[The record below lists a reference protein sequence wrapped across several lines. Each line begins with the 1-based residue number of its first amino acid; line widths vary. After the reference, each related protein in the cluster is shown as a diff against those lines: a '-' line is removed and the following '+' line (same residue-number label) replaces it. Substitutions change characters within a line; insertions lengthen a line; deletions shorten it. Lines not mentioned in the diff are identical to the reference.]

1 MILDM
6 VKSAYNL
13 EKQHEKTSQ
22 NSTNR
27 LPDLFDQRGSTNS
40 RRNLM
45 VDLQLNKLE
54 QQQARLNEIAEG
66 LSGPVAVVLEGRDTA
81 GKSGTIRA
89 LTQYLPP
96 RLFSVVMSAK
106 PSKRTM
112 ENWLGYW
119 TKKMPEGKQIIFYDR
134 SWYSRALVQQI
145 NGWCSDLQY
154 RNFMRDVESWE
165 KNQTVRFG
173 TRFVKFWLSISEDE
187 QAQRIE
193 ERRIS
198 PLKYWK
204 LSPNDERA
212 LSYYDEMTLLKERV
226 ISRGGWE
233 TVDFNNKANGRL
245 ELLTR
250 LNTVLGAA

>member
-1 MILDM
+1 
-6 VKSAYNL
+6 
-13 EKQHEKTSQ
+13 
-22 NSTNR
+22 
-27 LPDLFDQRGSTNS
+27 
-40 RRNLM
+40 M
-45 VDLQLNKLE
+45 VDLKLNPLE
-54 QQQARLNEIAEG
+54 LEQARLNEIAEG
-66 LSGPVAVVLEGRDTA
+66 LTSPVAVVLEGRDTA

-96 RLFSVVMSAK
+96 KYFSVVLSTK
-106 PSKRTM
+106 PSKSTM

-250 LNTVLGAA
+250 LNTLLGSAS

>member
-1 MILDM
+1 
-6 VKSAYNL
+6 
-13 EKQHEKTSQ
+13 
-22 NSTNR
+22 
-27 LPDLFDQRGSTNS
+27 
-40 RRNLM
+40 M
-45 VDLQLNKLE
+45 VDLKLNALE
-54 QQQARLNEIAEG
+54 LQQARLNELAEG
-66 LSGPVAVVLEGRDTA
+66 LTSPVAVVLEGRDTA

-106 PSKRTM
+106 PSKSTM

-145 NGWCSDLQY
+145 NGWCSPMQY

-212 LSYYDEMTLLKERV
+212 LSYYDEMTLLKEKV

-250 LNTVLGAA
+250 LNTLLEQ

>member
-1 MILDM
+1 
-6 VKSAYNL
+6 
-13 EKQHEKTSQ
+13 
-22 NSTNR
+22 
-27 LPDLFDQRGSTNS
+27 
-40 RRNLM
+40 M
-45 VDLQLNKLE
+45 VDLKLNPLE
-54 QQQARLNEIAEG
+54 LEQARLNEIAEG
-66 LSGPVAVVLEGRDTA
+66 LTSPVAVVLEGRDTA

-96 RLFSVVMSAK
+96 KYFSVVLSTK
-106 PSKRTM
+106 PSKSMM
-112 ENWLGYW
+112 ENWFGYW

-134 SWYSRALVQQI
+134 SWYSRAMVQQI
-145 NGWCSDLQY
+145 NGWCSPLQY
-154 RNFMRDVESWE
+154 RNFMREVQQWE
-165 KNQTVRFG
+165 ANQTVRFG

-187 QAQRIE
+187 QARRIE

-250 LNTVLGAA
+250 LNTLLGAAS

>member
-1 MILDM
+1 
-6 VKSAYNL
+6 
-13 EKQHEKTSQ
+13 
-22 NSTNR
+22 
-27 LPDLFDQRGSTNS
+27 
-40 RRNLM
+40 M
-45 VDLQLNKLE
+45 VDLKLNALE
-54 QQQARLNEIAEG
+54 LEQARLNELAEG
-66 LSGPVAVVLEGRDTA
+66 LTSPVAVVLEGRDTA

-106 PSKRTM
+106 PSKSTM

-145 NGWCSDLQY
+145 NGWCSPMQY

-250 LNTVLGAA
+250 LNTLLEQ

>member
-1 MILDM
+1 MKKLQ
-6 VKSAYNL
+6 A
-13 EKQHEKTSQ
+13 
-22 NSTNR
+22 
-27 LPDLFDQRGSTNS
+27 
-40 RRNLM
+40 
-45 VDLQLNKLE
+45 QLN
-54 QQQARLNEIAEG
+54 QIAEANKKKI
-66 LSGPVAVVLEGRDTA
+66 AVVLEGRDTA

-119 TKKMPEGKQIIFYDR
+119 TKKMPEGQQIIFYDR
-134 SWYSRALVQQI
+134 SWYSRALVQKI
-145 NGWCSDLQY
+145 NGWCSPLQY
-154 RNFMRDVESWE
+154 RNFMREVESWE

-173 TRFVKFWLSISEDE
+173 TRFVKFWLSISEEE
-187 QAQRIE
+187 QARRIE
-193 ERRIS
+193 ERKHS

-212 LSYYDEMTLLKERV
+212 LSCYDEMTLLKERV

-233 TVDFNNKANGRL
+233 TVDFNNKSNGRL

-250 LNTVLGAA
+250 LNTILGE

>member
-1 MILDM
+1 M
-6 VKSAYNL
+6 A
-13 EKQHEKTSQ
+13 
-22 NSTNR
+22 
-27 LPDLFDQRGSTNS
+27 
-40 RRNLM
+40 
-45 VDLQLNKLE
+45 DLQLNPLE

-66 LSGPVAVVLEGRDTA
+66 LTGPIAVVLEGRDTA

-96 RLFSVVMSAK
+96 KFFSVVMSAK
-106 PSKRTM
+106 PSKTTM
-112 ENWLGYW
+112 ENWLGFW
-119 TKKMPEGKQIIFYDR
+119 SKKMPEGKQIIFYDR
-134 SWYSRALVQQI
+134 SWYSRAMVQKI

-154 RNFMRDVESWE
+154 RNFMEGVEAWE
-165 KNQTVRFG
+165 ERQGLLDPVRFI
-173 TRFVKFWLSISEDE
+173 KFWLSISEDE
-187 QAQRIE
+187 QARRIE

-233 TVDFNNKANGRL
+233 TIDFNDKAAGRL

-250 LNTVLGAA
+250 LNTALGG

>member
-1 MILDM
+1 M
-6 VKSAYNL
+6 A
-13 EKQHEKTSQ
+13 
-22 NSTNR
+22 
-27 LPDLFDQRGSTNS
+27 DLK
-40 RRNLM
+40 
-45 VDLQLNKLE
+45 LNE
-54 QQQARLNEIAEG
+54 MEREQARLNQIAEA
-66 LSGPVAVVLEGRDTA
+66 LTEPVAVVLEGRDTA

-96 RLFSVVMSAK
+96 RLFSVVLSTK
-106 PSKRTM
+106 PSKSTM
-112 ENWLGYW
+112 ENWLGFW
-119 TKKMPEGKQIIFYDR
+119 TKKMPESGIVFYDR

-187 QAQRIE
+187 QAARIE

-226 ISRGGWE
+226 ISRGGWD
-233 TVDFNNKANGRL
+233 VIAYNQKGVGRL
-245 ELLTR
+245 GLIRR
-250 LNTVLGAA
+250 LCDRLESKRE

>member
-1 MILDM
+1 
-6 VKSAYNL
+6 
-13 EKQHEKTSQ
+13 
-22 NSTNR
+22 
-27 LPDLFDQRGSTNS
+27 
-40 RRNLM
+40 M
-45 VDLQLNKLE
+45 VDLKLNALE
-54 QQQARLNEIAEG
+54 LEQARLNEIAEG
-66 LSGPVAVVLEGRDTA
+66 LTSPVAVVLEGRDTA

-96 RLFSVVMSAK
+96 RLFSVVLSTK
-106 PSKRTM
+106 PSKSTM

-145 NGWCSDLQY
+145 NGWCSPMQY
-154 RNFMRDVESWE
+154 RNFMREVESWE
-165 KNQTVRFG
+165 ANQTVRFG

-250 LNTVLGAA
+250 LNTLLEQ

>member
-6 VKSAYNL
+6 VKCAYNL
-13 EKQHEKTSQ
+13 ETDNEKTSQ
-22 NSTNR
+22 NLTNR
-27 LPDLFDQRGSTNS
+27 LPDLFDQRRLANS
-40 RRNLM
+40 RRDTM
-45 VDLQLNKLE
+45 VDIQLNKLE
-54 QQQARLNEIAEG
+54 LQQARLNEIAEG
-66 LSGPVAVVLEGRDTA
+66 LTNPVAVVLEGRDTA

-96 RLFSVVMSAK
+96 RLFSVVLSTK
-106 PSKRTM
+106 PSKSTM

-119 TKKMPEGKQIIFYDR
+119 TKKMPDNGIVFYDR
-134 SWYSRALVQQI
+134 SWYSRALVQKI
-145 NGWCSDLQY
+145 NGWCSDMQY

-250 LNTVLGAA
+250 LNTLLEQ

>member
-6 VKSAYNL
+6 VKCAYNL
-13 EKQHEKTSQ
+13 ETDNEKNSE
-22 NSTNR
+22 NSTNN
-27 LPDLFDQRGSTNS
+27 LPDLFDQRGSTNT
-40 RRNLM
+40 RRNPM
-45 VDLQLNKLE
+45 VDIQLNKLE
-54 QQQARLNEIAEG
+54 AQQARLNEIAEG
-66 LSGPVAVVLEGRDTA
+66 LTGPVAVVLEGRDTA

-112 ENWLGYW
+112 ENWLGFW
-119 TKKMPEGKQIIFYDR
+119 SKKMPEGPQIIFYDR

-154 RNFMRDVESWE
+154 RNFMREVQQWE
-165 KNQTVRFG
+165 ANQTVRFG

-187 QAQRIE
+187 QARRIE

-250 LNTVLGAA
+250 LNTILGE

>member
-6 VKSAYNL
+6 VKSAYNM

-22 NSTNR
+22 NSTNN
-27 LPDLFDQRGSTNS
+27 LPDLFDQRGSTNT
-40 RRNLM
+40 RRNTM
-45 VDLQLNKLE
+45 VDIQLNKLE

-66 LSGPVAVVLEGRDTA
+66 LTSPVAVVLEGRDTA

-96 RLFSVVMSAK
+96 RLFSVVLSTK
-106 PSKRTM
+106 PSKSTM

-119 TKKMPEGKQIIFYDR
+119 TKKMPDSGIVFYDR

-145 NGWCSDLQY
+145 NGWCSDMQY

-173 TRFVKFWLSISEDE
+173 TRFVKFWLSISEEE
-187 QAQRIE
+187 QARRIE

-204 LSPNDERA
+204 LSPNDEKA
-212 LSYYDEMTLLKERV
+212 LSYYDEMTLLKEKV

-233 TVDFNNKANGRL
+233 TVDFNNKAHGRL
-245 ELLTR
+245 ELITR
-250 LNTVLGAA
+250 LNTILT

>member
-1 MILDM
+1 
-6 VKSAYNL
+6 
-13 EKQHEKTSQ
+13 
-22 NSTNR
+22 
-27 LPDLFDQRGSTNS
+27 
-40 RRNLM
+40 M
-45 VDLQLNKLE
+45 VDIQLNKLE
-54 QQQARLNEIAEG
+54 QQQARLNEIAEA
-66 LSGPVAVVLEGRDTA
+66 LTEPVAVVLEGRDTA

-96 RLFSVVMSAK
+96 RLFSVVLSTK
-106 PSKRTM
+106 PSKSTM
-112 ENWLGYW
+112 ENWLGFW
-119 TKKMPEGKQIIFYDR
+119 AKKLPESGIVFYDR

-250 LNTVLGAA
+250 LNTLLGSAS

>member
-1 MILDM
+1 
-6 VKSAYNL
+6 
-13 EKQHEKTSQ
+13 
-22 NSTNR
+22 
-27 LPDLFDQRGSTNS
+27 
-40 RRNLM
+40 M
-45 VDLQLNKLE
+45 VDLKLNPLE
-54 QQQARLNEIAEG
+54 LEQARLNEIAEG
-66 LSGPVAVVLEGRDTA
+66 LTSPVAVVLEGRDTA

-96 RLFSVVMSAK
+96 KYFSVVLSTK
-106 PSKRTM
+106 PSKSTM

-134 SWYSRALVQQI
+134 SWYSRAMVQQI
-145 NGWCSDLQY
+145 NGWCSPLQY

-173 TRFVKFWLSISEDE
+173 TRFIKFWLSISEDE
-187 QAQRIE
+187 QAARIE

-250 LNTVLGAA
+250 LNTLLGAA

>member
-1 MILDM
+1 
-6 VKSAYNL
+6 
-13 EKQHEKTSQ
+13 
-22 NSTNR
+22 
-27 LPDLFDQRGSTNS
+27 
-40 RRNLM
+40 M
-45 VDLQLNKLE
+45 VDLKLNPLE
-54 QQQARLNEIAEG
+54 LEQARLNEIAEG
-66 LSGPVAVVLEGRDTA
+66 LTSPVAVVLEGRDTA

-96 RLFSVVMSAK
+96 KYFSVVLSTK
-106 PSKRTM
+106 PSKSTM

-134 SWYSRALVQQI
+134 SWYSRAMVQQI
-145 NGWCSDLQY
+145 NGWCSPLQY

-187 QAQRIE
+187 QAARIE

-250 LNTVLGAA
+250 LNTLLGAAS

>member
-1 MILDM
+1 M
-6 VKSAYNL
+6 A
-13 EKQHEKTSQ
+13 
-22 NSTNR
+22 
-27 LPDLFDQRGSTNS
+27 
-40 RRNLM
+40 
-45 VDLQLNKLE
+45 DLQLNALE

-66 LSGPVAVVLEGRDTA
+66 LTGPVAVVLEGRDTA

-96 RLFSVVMSAK
+96 KYFSVVMSAK
-106 PSKRTM
+106 PSKTTM
-112 ENWLGYW
+112 ENWLSFW
-119 TKKMPEGKQIIFYDR
+119 SKKMPEGKQIIFYDR

-154 RNFMRDVESWE
+154 RNFMEGVEAWE
-165 KNQTVRFG
+165 ERQGLLDPVRFI
-173 TRFVKFWLSISEDE
+173 KFWLSISEDE

-212 LSYYDEMTLLKERV
+212 LSYYDEMTLLKEKV

-233 TVDFNNKANGRL
+233 TIDFNDKARGRL
-245 ELLTR
+245 ELLTK
-250 LNTVLGAA
+250 LNTQLGA

>member
-1 MILDM
+1 M
-6 VKSAYNL
+6 VNI
-13 EKQHEKTSQ
+13 
-22 NSTNR
+22 
-27 LPDLFDQRGSTNS
+27 
-40 RRNLM
+40 
-45 VDLQLNKLE
+45 QLNKLE

-66 LSGPVAVVLEGRDTA
+66 LTGPVAVVLEGRDTA

-106 PSKRTM
+106 PSKSTM

-119 TKKMPEGKQIIFYDR
+119 TKKMPEGPQIIFYDR
-134 SWYSRALVQQI
+134 SWYSRALVQKI
-145 NGWCSDLQY
+145 NGWCSDMQY
-154 RNFMRDVESWE
+154 RNFMREVQQWE
-165 KNQTVRFG
+165 ANQTVRFG

-187 QAQRIE
+187 QAARIE

-250 LNTVLGAA
+250 LNTLLEQ

>member
-1 MILDM
+1 
-6 VKSAYNL
+6 
-13 EKQHEKTSQ
+13 
-22 NSTNR
+22 
-27 LPDLFDQRGSTNS
+27 
-40 RRNLM
+40 M
-45 VDLQLNKLE
+45 VDLKLNALE
-54 QQQARLNEIAEG
+54 LEQARLNEIAEG
-66 LSGPVAVVLEGRDTA
+66 LTSPVAVVLEGRDTA

-96 RLFSVVMSAK
+96 RLFSVVLSTK
-106 PSKRTM
+106 PSKSTM

-145 NGWCSDLQY
+145 NGWCSPMQY

-212 LSYYDEMTLLKERV
+212 LSYYDEMTLLKEKV

-250 LNTVLGAA
+250 LNTLLEQ

>member
-1 MILDM
+1 M
-6 VKSAYNL
+6 VNI
-13 EKQHEKTSQ
+13 
-22 NSTNR
+22 
-27 LPDLFDQRGSTNS
+27 
-40 RRNLM
+40 
-45 VDLQLNKLE
+45 QLNKLE

-66 LSGPVAVVLEGRDTA
+66 LTGPVAVVLEGRDTA

-96 RLFSVVMSAK
+96 RLFSVVLSTK
-106 PSKRTM
+106 PSKSTM

-119 TKKMPEGKQIIFYDR
+119 TKKMPDNGIVFYDR
-134 SWYSRALVQQI
+134 SWYSRALVQKI

-154 RNFMRDVESWE
+154 RNFMREVESWE

-250 LNTVLGAA
+250 LNTVLGGAA

>member
-1 MILDM
+1 
-6 VKSAYNL
+6 
-13 EKQHEKTSQ
+13 
-22 NSTNR
+22 
-27 LPDLFDQRGSTNS
+27 
-40 RRNLM
+40 M
-45 VDLQLNKLE
+45 VDLKLNPLE
-54 QQQARLNEIAEG
+54 LEQARLNEIAEG
-66 LSGPVAVVLEGRDTA
+66 LTSPVAVVLEGRDTA

-89 LTQYLPP
+89 LTQYLQP

-106 PSKRTM
+106 PSKSTM

-119 TKKMPEGKQIIFYDR
+119 TKKMPEGPQIIFYDR

-187 QAQRIE
+187 QARRIE

-212 LSYYDEMTLLKERV
+212 LSYYDEMTLLKEKV

-250 LNTVLGAA
+250 LNTLLGAAS

>member
-1 MILDM
+1 
-6 VKSAYNL
+6 
-13 EKQHEKTSQ
+13 
-22 NSTNR
+22 
-27 LPDLFDQRGSTNS
+27 
-40 RRNLM
+40 M
-45 VDLQLNKLE
+45 VDLKLNPLE
-54 QQQARLNEIAEG
+54 LEQARLNEIAEG
-66 LSGPVAVVLEGRDTA
+66 LTSPVAVVLEGRDTA

-96 RLFSVVMSAK
+96 KYFSVVLSTK
-106 PSKRTM
+106 PSKSTM

-250 LNTVLGAA
+250 LNTLLEQ

>member
-1 MILDM
+1 
-6 VKSAYNL
+6 
-13 EKQHEKTSQ
+13 
-22 NSTNR
+22 
-27 LPDLFDQRGSTNS
+27 
-40 RRNLM
+40 M
-45 VDLQLNKLE
+45 VDLKLNPLE
-54 QQQARLNEIAEG
+54 LEQARLNEIAEG
-66 LSGPVAVVLEGRDTA
+66 LTSPVAVVLEGRDTA

-96 RLFSVVMSAK
+96 KYFSVVLSTK
-106 PSKRTM
+106 PSKSTM

-134 SWYSRALVQQI
+134 SWYSRAMVQQI
-145 NGWCSDLQY
+145 NGWCSPLQY
-154 RNFMRDVESWE
+154 RNFMRDVEPWE

-187 QAQRIE
+187 QAARIE

-250 LNTVLGAA
+250 LNTLLGAA

>member
-1 MILDM
+1 
-6 VKSAYNL
+6 
-13 EKQHEKTSQ
+13 
-22 NSTNR
+22 
-27 LPDLFDQRGSTNS
+27 
-40 RRNLM
+40 M
-45 VDLQLNKLE
+45 VDLKLNALE
-54 QQQARLNEIAEG
+54 LEQARLNEIAEG
-66 LSGPVAVVLEGRDTA
+66 LTSPVAVVLEGRDTA

-106 PSKRTM
+106 PSKSTM

-119 TKKMPEGKQIIFYDR
+119 TKKMPEGPQIIFYDR

-250 LNTVLGAA
+250 RNTLLEQ